1 MATKASAARVRNELW
16 QNPRG
21 IPTIGTLIALSVKE
35 SALWRCTKCNQQCL
49 RPGKKSG
56 LTKSERCSLTLT
68 VHHRNR
74 IPEDNRP
81 ENLIALCTACHL
93 SYHNR
98 GQSNVSP
105 GQLSLFP
112 DDDIDWNIMDGSLE
126 SARGDLSDR
135 NPPPLVW
142 QARRRSCNRASII
155 NLTEL
160 YSLPHETS
168 N

>member
-1 MATKASAARVRNELW
+1 MPKPKRYPDNW
-16 QNPRG
+16 QE
-21 IPTIGTLIALSVKE
+21 IALSVKE
-35 SALWRCTKCNQQCL
+35 NAGWRCAKCHQQCL
-49 RPGKKSG
+49 RPGKLRPGKQSG
-56 LTKSERCSLTLT
+56 LTKSERCALTLA

-112 DDDIDWNIMDGSLE
+112 DDAVDWNIMNFYQE
-126 SARGDLSDR
+126 SAPDNLSAVK
-135 NPPPLVW
+135 LK
-142 QARRRSCNRASII
+142 
-155 NLTEL
+155 NL
-160 YSLPHETS
+160 
-168 N
+168 

>member
-1 MATKASAARVRNELW
+1 MPKPKRYPDNWSE
-16 QNPRG
+16 
-21 IPTIGTLIALSVKE
+21 IALSIKE
-35 SALWRCTKCNQQCL
+35 SALWCCAKCRRQCL
-49 RPGKKSG
+49 IPGKQSNSN
-56 LTKSERCSLTLT
+56 LTKSERCALTLT

-112 DDDIDWNIMDGSLE
+112 DDAVDWNIMTFVGE
-126 SARGDLSDR
+126 
-135 NPPPLVW
+135 
-142 QARRRSCNRASII
+142 QARDN
-155 NLTEL
+155 
-160 YSLPHETS
+160 
-168 N
+168 

>member
-1 MATKASAARVRNELW
+1 MIMAKPKRYPDNWRE
-16 QNPRG
+16 
-21 IPTIGTLIALSVKE
+21 IALSVKE
-35 SALWRCTKCNQQCL
+35 SALWRCTKCRQQCL
-49 RPGKKSG
+49 RPDKQSNSN

-112 DDDIDWNIMDGSLE
+112 DDAMDWDIMDGSLE
-126 SARGDLSDR
+126 SAQDNLSDP
-135 NPPPLVW
+135 NLQPL
-142 QARRRSCNRASII
+142 I
-155 NLTEL
+155 
-160 YSLPHETS
+160 
-168 N
+168 

>member
-1 MATKASAARVRNELW
+1 MPKPKRYPDNWSE
-16 QNPRG
+16 
-21 IPTIGTLIALSVKE
+21 IALSVKE
-35 SALWRCTKCNQQCL
+35 NAGWRCAKCRQQCL
-49 RPGKKSG
+49 RPGKQSG
-56 LTKSERCSLTLT
+56 LTKSERCALTLA

-112 DDDIDWNIMDGSLE
+112 DDDIDWDMMDCSLE
-126 SARGDLSDR
+126 SAIE
-135 NPPPLVW
+135 N
-142 QARRRSCNRASII
+142 IK
-155 NLTEL
+155 E
-160 YSLPHETS
+160 Y
-168 N
+168 

>member
-1 MATKASAARVRNELW
+1 MAKPKRYPKNWRE
-16 QNPRG
+16 
-21 IPTIGTLIALSVKE
+21 IALSVKE
-35 SALWRCTKCNQQCL
+35 SALWRCTKCNQQCI

-126 SARGDLSDR
+126 SARGDLSYR
-135 NPPPLVW
+135 HLPPLV
-142 QARRRSCNRASII
+142 
-155 NLTEL
+155 
-160 YSLPHETS
+160 
-168 N
+168 

>member
-1 MATKASAARVRNELW
+1 MTKPKRYPDNW
-16 QNPRG
+16 QE
-21 IPTIGTLIALSVKE
+21 IALSVKE

-112 DDDIDWNIMDGSLE
+112 DDDIDWNIMGWFC
-126 SARGDLSDR
+126 GIGT
-135 NPPPLVW
+135 
-142 QARRRSCNRASII
+142 RRFIRSQSASIS
-155 NLTEL
+155 LTSSKAVMQSSEYNKL
-160 YSLPHETS
+160 NRTLLPTPQ
-168 N
+168 NF

>member
-1 MATKASAARVRNELW
+1 MAKPKRYPNNW
-16 QNPRG
+16 QE
-21 IPTIGTLIALSVKE
+21 IALSVKE
-35 SALWRCTKCNQQCL
+35 SALWRCAKCHQQCL
-49 RPGKKSG
+49 RPGKQTG
-56 LTKSERCSLTLT
+56 LTKSERCALTLT

-112 DDDIDWNIMDGSLE
+112 DDGIDWDIIAPAGEL
-126 SARGDLSDR
+126 ARDNLCDR
-135 NPPPLVW
+135 NPQLLL
-142 QARRRSCNRASII
+142 QAETNRLSCAVPGFVGDNQSESSI
-155 NLTEL
+155 
-160 YSLPHETS
+160 
-168 N
+168 

>member
-1 MATKASAARVRNELW
+1 MAKPKRYPDNW
-16 QNPRG
+16 QE
-21 IPTIGTLIALSVKE
+21 IALSIKE
-35 SALWRCTKCNQQCL
+35 NAGWRCAKCHQQCL
-49 RPGKKSG
+49 RPGKQSG
-56 LTKSERCSLTLT
+56 LTKSERCALTLT

-112 DDDIDWNIMDGSLE
+112 DDAIDWDI
-126 SARGDLSDR
+126 LSQITLSWEL
-135 NPPPLVW
+135 NSTFVGEILI
-142 QARRRSCNRASII
+142 RASWIVDKKI
-155 NLTEL
+155 PAPLRRGVL
-160 YSLPHETS
+160 ICVWHSR
-168 N
+168 

>member
-1 MATKASAARVRNELW
+1 MAKPKRYPDNW
-16 QNPRG
+16 QE
-21 IPTIGTLIALSVKE
+21 IALSMKE
-35 SALWRCTKCNQQCL
+35 NAGWRCTKCHQQCL
-49 RPGKKSG
+49 RPGKQSG
-56 LTKSERCSLTLT
+56 LTKSERCALTLT

-112 DDDIDWNIMDGSLE
+112 DDAIDWEIMNFYHE
-126 SARGDLSDR
+126 SAPDNLSAVK
-135 NPPPLVW
+135 LK
-142 QARRRSCNRASII
+142 
-155 NLTEL
+155 NL
-160 YSLPHETS
+160 
-168 N
+168 

>member
-1 MATKASAARVRNELW
+1 MPKPKRYPDNWRK
-16 QNPRG
+16 
-21 IPTIGTLIALSVKE
+21 IALSIKE
-35 SALWRCTKCNQQCL
+35 NALWRCTKCHQQCL
-49 RPGKKSG
+49 RPGTQSNKN
-56 LTKSERCSLTLT
+56 LTKSERCALTLS

-112 DDDIDWNIMDGSLE
+112 DDAMNWDIIASSLE
-126 SARGDLSDR
+126 SARG
-135 NPPPLVW
+135 N
-142 QARRRSCNRASII
+142 
-155 NLTEL
+155 
-160 YSLPHETS
+160 
-168 N
+168 

>member
-1 MATKASAARVRNELW
+1 MPKPKRYPDNW
-16 QNPRG
+16 QE
-21 IPTIGTLIALSVKE
+21 IALSVKE
-35 SALWRCTKCNQQCL
+35 SALWRCAKCHQQCL
-49 RPGKKSG
+49 RPGKQSG
-56 LTKSERCSLTLT
+56 LTKSERCALTLT

-112 DDDIDWNIMDGSLE
+112 DDAIDWDILSQIQHIPCICVHYIQYISRKNESLF
-126 SARGDLSDR
+126 DR
-135 NPPPLVW
+135 V
-142 QARRRSCNRASII
+142 S
-155 NLTEL
+155 
-160 YSLPHETS
+160 
-168 N
+168 